1 MIANPVVYGG
11 RMETVKYTC
20 TLDPK
25 NGVTYKYL
33 DESGQY
39 AERSGIGEIHA
50 VKNSII
56 YIYFNDSFTG
66 WNYTGLNVL
75 LNTFGKGVVAV
86 CVSDGTI
93 SDL

>member
-11 RMETVKYTC
+11 GMETVKYTC

-25 NGVTYKYL
+25 HGVTYKYL

-56 YIYFNDSFTG
+56 HIDFNDSLTG
-66 WNYTGLNVL
+66 WKQTGLKVL
-75 LNTFGKGVVAV
+75 VSTYGRGIVAV

-93 SDL
+93 SGL

>member
-1 MIANPVVYGG
+1 MIVNPVVYGG

-39 AERSGIGEIHA
+39 AERSGTGEIHA

-56 YIYFNDSFTG
+56 YIRFDDSFTG
-66 WNYTGLNVL
+66 WKYTGLNVL
-75 LNTFGKGVVAV
+75 LNTSRNGVVAV

>member
-1 MIANPVVYGG
+1 MIVNPVVYGG
-11 RMETVKYTC
+11 GMETVKYTC

-25 NGVTYKYL
+25 YGVTYKYL

-39 AERSGIGEIHA
+39 TERSGIGEIHA

-56 YIYFNDSFTG
+56 YIDFDNSLTG
-66 WNYTGLNVL
+66 WNHTGLNVL
-75 LNTFGKGVVAV
+75 FTAFGQGAVAV

-93 SDL
+93 SNL

>member
-1 MIANPVVYGG
+1 MIVNPVVCGG

-56 YIYFNDSFTG
+56 YIDFDDALTG
-66 WNYTGLNVL
+66 WKQTGLNVL
-75 LNTFGKGVVAV
+75 VSTYGQGIVAV

-93 SDL
+93 SNL

>member
-1 MIANPVVYGG
+1 MIVNPVVYGG
-11 RMETVKYTC
+11 GMETVKYTC

-25 NGVTYKYL
+25 HGVTYKYL

-39 AERSGIGEIHA
+39 TERSGIGEIHA

-56 YIYFNDSFTG
+56 YIDFDNSLTG
-66 WNYTGLNVL
+66 WKQTGLNVL
-75 LNTFGKGVVAV
+75 VSTYGEGIVAV

-93 SDL
+93 SNL

>member
-1 MIANPVVYGG
+1 MIVNPVVYGG

-56 YIYFNDSFTG
+56 YIDFDNALTG
-66 WNYTGLNVL
+66 WKQTGLNVL
-75 LNTFGKGVVAV
+75 VSTYGQGIVAV

-93 SDL
+93 SNL

>member
-56 YIYFNDSFTG
+56 YIYFDDALTG
-66 WNYTGLNVL
+66 WDYTGLNVL
-75 LNTFGKGVVAV
+75 LNTYGQGVVAV

>member
-1 MIANPVVYGG
+1 MIVNPVVYGS

-56 YIYFNDSFTG
+56 YIDFNNSLTG
-66 WNYTGLNVL
+66 WNHTWLN
-75 LNTFGKGVVAV
+75 
-86 CVSDGTI
+86 I
-93 SDL
+93 SPTRRYRDAQHCRDTWADSQGR

>member
-1 MIANPVVYGG
+1 MILNPVVYGG
-11 RMETVKYTC
+11 GMETVKYTC

-25 NGVTYKYL
+25 RGVTYKYL

-39 AERSGIGEIHA
+39 TERSGIGEIHA

-56 YIYFNDSFTG
+56 YIDLKNSLTR
-66 WNYTGLNVL
+66 WKQTGLNVL
-75 LNTFGKGVVAV
+75 VSTHEQGIVAV

-93 SDL
+93 SNL